1 MKHFKKILMKLKKNM
16 IITQNNVYI
25 DSNRQTIFTKQI
37 NF

>member
-1 MKHFKKILMKLKKNM
+1 MMKLKKNM
-16 IITQNNVYI
+16 TITQNNVNI